1 MVKKPDSSRGTRKYT
16 TSNQNK
22 AGQQTLNSVI
32 EELLHEKGV
41 TSAKMFGSQGLK
53 VNSKVF
59 FMLVND
65 RVVVKLPRARVVALV
80 ESGKGEFFD
89 PGHGRIMKEWIA
101 LDLDSKRFWKIL
113 AREALV
119 YVTKLTLTQT

>member
-1 MVKKPDSSRGTRKYT
+1 MR
-16 TSNQNK
+16 
-22 AGQQTLNSVI
+22 
-32 EELLHEKGV
+32 EKGV
-41 TSAKMFGSQGLK
+41 TPAKMFGSHGLK

-65 RVVVKLPRARVVALV
+65 RMVVKLPRARVVALV

-101 LDLDSKRFWKIL
+101 LDLDSKRFWKKL

-119 YVTKLTLTQT
+119 YVTKLTMTQT